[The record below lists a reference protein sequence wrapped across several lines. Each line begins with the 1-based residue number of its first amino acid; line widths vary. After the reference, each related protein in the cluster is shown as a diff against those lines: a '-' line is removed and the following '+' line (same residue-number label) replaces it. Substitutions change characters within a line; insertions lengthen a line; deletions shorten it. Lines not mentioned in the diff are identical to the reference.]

1 MRSSA
6 ATNHIEWQSRARA
19 LAQDRQGI
27 EMAKAVINVAQ
38 AITHTAVSGES
49 FAYSMTEL
57 ASALGARAIGA
68 NITRVPPG
76 KAAFPFHHHY
86 ANEEHFFVLSGS
98 GVLRHGA
105 NVHEVTQNDYIV
117 NLPGG
122 PESAHQL
129 INTGVEDLVYLAIST
144 SITTEVCG
152 YPDSGKTGVRTAPYE
167 QANSRFLI
175 PDACKDSVG
184 YWELEDG
191 EQVRQILSGRR

>member
-1 MRSSA
+1 M
-6 ATNHIEWQSRARA
+6 T
-19 LAQDRQGI
+19 
-27 EMAKAVINVAQ
+27 KPVINASEGT
-38 AITHTAVSGES
+38 THRGASGEF

-57 ASALGARAIGA
+57 AGELGAHAIGA

-105 NVHEVTQNDYIV
+105 DLHEVTKNDYIV

-122 PESAHQL
+122 PERAHQL
-129 INTGVEDLVYLAIST
+129 INTGAEDLVYLAIST
-144 SITTEVCG
+144 STIPDVCG
-152 YPDSGKTGVRTAPYE
+152 YPDSGKTSVRTAPYAE
-167 QANSRFLI
+167 ANSRFLI
-175 PDACKDSVG
+175 PDASKNTVS

-191 EQVRQILSGRR
+191 SRVAQIVSGRR